1 MHDADRAM
9 TMPAGVDE
17 LSDALDG
24 FRGGL
29 AMQVET
35 VSRGVLASFQPAK
48 FATVHAVRDV
58 ASLQTL
64 IVIGLGRRRQDGGR
78 V

>member
-1 MHDADRAM
+1 MQSTAVHDADCAM
-9 TMPAGVDE
+9 TMTAGVDE

-35 VSRGVLASFQPAK
+35 VRRQVVTPFQPPE
-48 FATVHAVRDV
+48 FAAVHTVRDV
-58 ASLQTL
+58 TG
-64 IVIGLGRRRQDGGR
+64 I
-78 V
+78 